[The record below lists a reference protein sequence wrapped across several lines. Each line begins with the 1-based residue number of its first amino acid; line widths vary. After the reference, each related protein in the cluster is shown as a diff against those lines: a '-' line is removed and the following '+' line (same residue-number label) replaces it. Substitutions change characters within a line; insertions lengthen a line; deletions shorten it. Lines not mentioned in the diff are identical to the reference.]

1 LISLKGQRKEESLEV
16 SFLVLLAQMHCS
28 VNESTLIEKIS
39 QVLTSGL
46 LSSKKEVKV
55 GYGEDSGDDDS
66 NTQDKNPHPS
76 VKLAQLGSKREFF
89 LNINYVHS
97 LRFRVSL

>member
-1 LISLKGQRKEESLEV
+1 MISFKGQRREESFEV
-16 SFLVLLAQMHCS
+16 SFFVLLAQMHYN

-55 GYGEDSGDDDS
+55 GYGEDSRDDDNS
-66 NTQDKNPHPS
+66 IQEKIRI
-76 VKLAQLGSKREFF
+76 LQ
-89 LNINYVHS
+89 
-97 LRFRVSL
+97 